1 MKARLLIIIVIS
13 ILVVFFIIGWNGIE
27 VEGSMTKEP
36 CSVGYDYYYVEPV
49 IKNILECHNPFGS
62 VEPCGTDSRLVQHN
76 AQVGIIKCLCNDI
89 SENNSTIIDYYNNEL
104 DRYWENEIA
113 SNDPEY
119 ICNDGARQ
127 FLRF

>member
-1 MKARLLIIIVIS
+1 MKSRYLIIIGIS
-13 ILVVFFIIGWNGIE
+13 ILVIFLIIGWNGVE
-27 VEGSMTKEP
+27 VEGNITKEQ
-36 CSVGYDYYYVEPV
+36 CSIDYDYHHVEPIV
-49 IKNILECHNPFGS
+49 KNALECHIPFVS

-76 AQVGIIKCLCNDI
+76 AQVEIIKCLCNDV
-89 SENNSTIIDYYNNEL
+89 SENNSIITDYYNNEF